1 MNIFQDQGWYAFI
14 QAKWQKG
21 SLPNAHFSAS
31 GESSIKRFALH
42 NFYIGLWCWHFCWY
56 DGLLQTNF
64 IFFIPYTFIIHSLYY
79 EVIYHLFLNIIW
91 FWKMKILRVPW
102 IGHDGILHT
111 MDFSYFYSHIHLLCR
126 FSSNRTVC
134 SNSRWRYISYLFY
147 ILLIDSNIQIW
158 STEPIFS
165 KEKEDDENTERLLSI
180 LKGHSNVVNV
190 CRWSPD
196 GKYNC
201 YIFIIL

>member
-1 MNIFQDQGWYAFI
+1 
-14 QAKWQKG
+14 
-21 SLPNAHFSAS
+21 
-31 GESSIKRFALH
+31 
-42 NFYIGLWCWHFCWY
+42 
-56 DGLLQTNF
+56 
-64 IFFIPYTFIIHSLYY
+64 
-79 EVIYHLFLNIIW
+79 
-91 FWKMKILRVPW
+91 MKILCVPW

-126 FSSNRTVC
+126 FSSNRTAC

-147 ILLIDSNIQIW
+147 ILLIDYNIQIW

-196 GKYNC
+196 GKYYYC
-201 YIFIIL
+201 ICIIL